1 RYFRINATRSL
12 MILKNY
18 KGHTK
23 SAKRQQV
30 NSDMLINYAEGLDD
44 FAVME
49 ETYREVMEDK
59 LDIDHVQDVLEEIHE
74 GDVEVYAI
82 EPDSPTPMAFG
93 IASLAASDVVL
104 AEDKSTV
111 LKEFHERVMEK
122 IGSSEADGEGETT
135 GEAAGDD

>member
-1 RYFRINATRSL
+1 DALKGSELLKRYFRINATRSL

-18 KGHTK
+18 KGHKK

-30 NSDMLINYAEGLDD
+30 SSDMLINYAYDLDD

-59 LDIDHVQDVLEEIHE
+59 LDIDHIQDVLEDIHE
-74 GDVEVYAI
+74 GEIQVFAI
-82 EPDSPTPMAFG
+82 EPESPTPMAFG

-104 AEDKSTV
+104 AEDKSEV
-111 LKEFHERVMEK
+111 LQEFHDRVMDA
-122 IGSSEADGEGETT
+122 IGD
-135 GEAAGDD
+135 

>member
-1 RYFRINATRSL
+1 NRKVNIYDVIDSISPDNAREILRSALSGSELLKRYFRINATRSL

-30 NSDMLINYAEGLDD
+30 NSDMMINYAEGLDD
-44 FAVME
+44 FMVIE

-59 LDIDHVQDVLEEIHE
+59 LDIDHIQDVLHEIHSGE
-74 GDVEVYAI
+74 TEVYAI

-93 IASLAASDVVL
+93 IASLAA
-104 AEDKSTV
+104 
-111 LKEFHERVMEK
+111 
-122 IGSSEADGEGETT
+122 
-135 GEAAGDD
+135 